1 MVHTQKVRY
10 PNVRCRNAL
19 AGRGVFDEQSIE
31 RVRARLRSSDL
42 VALVD
47 YWCAQRGAK
56 AMPARGDIDPL
67 HLRRHLPRL
76 ILADVLED
84 PLRFRFRVVGTEL
97 EQRLG
102 YTITGTEMTADSPV
116 FYAPYAACA
125 REKRAAREFASFDF
139 GTGRQPGTFER
150 LLLPLSEDGQRVSM
164 ILGEA
169 IYTNLATHPS
179 HFPGSGSSVPY
190 R

>member
-1 MVHTQKVRY
+1 M
-10 PNVRCRNAL
+10 
-19 AGRGVFDEQSIE
+19 FDEQSIE
-31 RVRARLRSSDL
+31 RVRAKLRSTDL
-42 VALVD
+42 VELVD
-47 YWCAQRGAK
+47 YWCAERGAK
-56 AMPARGDIDPL
+56 TMPSRGDVDPI

-76 ILADVLED
+76 ILADVLEA

-102 YTITGTEMTADSPV
+102 SKITGTELTQDSPV
-116 FYAPYAACA
+116 FYAPYAVCA
-125 REKRAAREFASFDF
+125 REKRATREFASFDF
-139 GTGRQPGTFER
+139 GTGRKPGTFER

-169 IYTNLATHPS
+169 IYTNLATHPT
-179 HFPGSGSSVPY
+179 HFPEVGSSASY